1 MMTAQTG
8 NLVDQ
13 VGILLD
19 TLELSGNKQE
29 FKSALRQFTRAAGFQ
44 RFAYVCVSSHGVR
57 TLTDLPQDWEN
68 RYHGEQFAVVDP
80 VVRQAKRTMQP
91 FCWSLPAMGTSD
103 RAVQAFCR
111 QVGNVG
117 VVSGMTI
124 PIQAGFGRTAML
136 SFMTDQQDMPQFN
149 ARALQKAAAAVAY
162 MHLHLS
168 QPDATTLRTLDHSLT
183 PRELTCLHWM
193 SLGKKKS
200 EIAQIHSLSE
210 KTVRFYLDNAKTKL
224 NATNAPHMVRLAFEG
239 GIIAL
244 R

>member
-1 MMTAQTG
+1 MLTAQTG
-8 NLVDQ
+8 NLADQ

-19 TLELSGNKQE
+19 TIELSASKQQ
-29 FKSALRQFTRAAGFQ
+29 FRLALRQFTRAAGFQ
-44 RFAYVCVSSHGVR
+44 HFAYVCVSSDGAS
-57 TLTDLPQDWEN
+57 TLTDFPEDWEN

-111 QVGNVG
+111 QIGDVG

-124 PIQAGFGRTAML
+124 PMQAGFGRTAML
-136 SFMTDQQDMPQFN
+136 SFMTNSPSEPQFSI
-149 ARALQKAAAAVAY
+149 RALQKAVAAVAY

-168 QPDATTLRTLDHSLT
+168 QPDAAALRILHHSLT
-183 PRELTCLHWM
+183 PRELTCLNWM

-200 EIAQIHSLSE
+200 EIAQVHGLSE
-210 KTVRFYLDNAKTKL
+210 KTVRFYLDNAKMKL
-224 NATNAPHMVRLAFEG
+224 NATNAPHMVRLAIEG